1 MGKQFKHDFINVH
14 IDQLLKFYMC
24 VYVHVFNVCFF
35 PRMNPY
41 ACLSMGDQVGLIEVV
56 LDSTTIAKIQKQQS
70 GARGA
75 FDKKLLYSW
84 LKNKNKSQAE

>member
-1 MGKQFKHDFINVH
+1 
-14 IDQLLKFYMC
+14 
-24 VYVHVFNVCFF
+24 
-35 PRMNPY
+35 MNPY

-84 LKNKNKSQAE
+84 LKSKNKSQPE